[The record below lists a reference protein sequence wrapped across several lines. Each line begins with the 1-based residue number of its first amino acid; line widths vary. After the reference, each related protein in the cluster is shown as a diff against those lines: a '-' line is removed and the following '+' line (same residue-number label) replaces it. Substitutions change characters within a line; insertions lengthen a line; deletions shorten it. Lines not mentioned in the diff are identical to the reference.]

1 MGKSVGSMV
10 GIGGLEVDGPDVL
23 LHERQGKVC
32 GVQRA
37 GRLAGCWRDPRGK
50 IGKSKRALRGTTA
63 RSQDMR
69 MDDLGRER
77 KREVGVGA
85 RTRRGTVYLGGALS
99 TVGIAGYLVLREA
112 LEGEK
117 AKEVKTDE

>member
-23 LHERQGKVC
+23 LHERQSKVC

-63 RSQDMR
+63 RSQ

-85 RTRRGTVYLGGALS
+85 RTRVRIRWALF
-99 TVGIAGYLVLREA
+99 TRVLAYDEEKEA
-112 LEGEK
+112 IKESIQPLEH
-117 AKEVKTDE
+117 KEAS